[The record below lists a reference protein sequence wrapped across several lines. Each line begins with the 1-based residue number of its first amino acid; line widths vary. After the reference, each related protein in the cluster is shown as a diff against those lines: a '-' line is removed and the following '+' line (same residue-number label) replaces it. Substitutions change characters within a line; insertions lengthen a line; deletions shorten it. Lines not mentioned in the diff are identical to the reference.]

1 MNRIS
6 SLGKSS
12 LIIIFV
18 LIAHLAISQDLSDND
33 IKKNAVPIQEPLKQI
48 TSLNPQKFEYNRSKY
63 DHLQLPAGSH
73 YGFIAEEFQQ
83 VFPALV
89 YRKSH
94 SYMVGKNAYRNAQVK
109 TINLEQLI
117 PVLIASIKEQQMQLD
132 ALKAE
137 IEMLKRK

>member
-1 MNRIS
+1 MYRIS
-6 SLGKSS
+6 SLGKST
-12 LIIIFV
+12 LVIIFILTAQV
-18 LIAHLAISQDLSDND
+18 TISQDLSDSE
-33 IKKNAVPIQEPLKQI
+33 IKKNAAPIQEPLKQI
-48 TSLNPQKFEYNRSKY
+48 TSLNPQKFEYNRDKY
-63 DHLQLPAGSH
+63 DHLELPVGSQ

-94 SYMVGKNAYRNAQVK
+94 SWMAGKNLYRNAQVK

-137 IEMLKRK
+137 IELLKRK

>member
-1 MNRIS
+1 MYRIS
-6 SLGKSS
+6 ALGKFT
-12 LIIIFV
+12 LVILFV
-18 LIAHLAISQDLSDND
+18 ISAQLAFSQDLSDNE

-48 TSLNPQKFEYNRSKY
+48 TSLNPQKFEYNRDKY
-63 DHLQLPAGSH
+63 NHLQLPVGSH

-89 YRKSH
+89 YRKSQ
-94 SYMVGKNAYRNAQVK
+94 SYLVGKNSYRNAQVK

-117 PVLIASIKEQQMQLD
+117 PVLIASIKEQQIQLD

-137 IEMLKRK
+137 IEQLKKK